1 AGGESRAAARQPSAK
16 RRPTQSSPRAQEAGP
31 GQPPP
36 ELPLLPPP
44 PPPPPP
50 PASPAASLP
59 DLGDQRER
67 WETFQ
72 KRQRL
77 TFEGAAK
84 LLLDTFEYQGLVKH
98 TGGCHCGAVRF
109 EVWASA
115 DLHIFDC
122 NCSICKKK
130 QNRHFIVPASR
141 FKLLKV
147 SAKSRW
153 EEPLTPGGSPVEC
166 ETRGAQQDLFRG
178 PSCSLS
184 PQVSRPA
191 GGCGPSSASS
201 LSTCDRWFP
210 KASAGEGADPDGI
223 RDRNGT
229 RQGDTVKAVE
239 GFEQGGDKARLDDF
253 KARFGCCVGNGF
265 HRFRGRVNGVRQRV
279 DVEKGERGIRVTST
293 LWAASS
299 SAAMARPAPGGG
311 AGVRERWPRGF
322 FLGKVPT
329 EDGVDVH
336 RDGDGSGQ
344 LAPVCSSSVP
354 WRGLPACLNQERLS
368 EGTRSYKGIAPHCL
382 DEGTVRSV
390 VIEEFNG
397 TDWEKAMKEH
407 KTIKNMSKE

>member
-1 AGGESRAAARQPSAK
+1 MRRARSGAAAKPRGQKRPGASGTPAATPAAPSASRARRSTGQAGGDSRAAARQPSAK
-16 RRPTQSSPRAQEAGP
+16 RRPRQSSPRAQEAGP

-50 PASPAASLP
+50 PPTPATPAATLP

-122 NCSICKKK
+122 NPLSFCSCSICKKK

-141 FKLLKV
+141 FKLLKGAESITTYTFNTHKAQHTFCKRCGV
-147 SAKSRW
+147 QSFYTPRSN
-153 EEPLTPGGSPVEC
+153 PGG
-166 ETRGAQQDLFRG
+166 F
-178 PSCSLS
+178 
-184 PQVSRPA
+184 
-191 GGCGPSSASS
+191 
-201 LSTCDRWFP
+201 
-210 KASAGEGADPDGI
+210 
-223 RDRNGT
+223 
-229 RQGDTVKAVE
+229 
-239 GFEQGGDKARLDDF
+239 
-253 KARFGCCVGNGF
+253 
-265 HRFRGRVNGVRQRV
+265 
-279 DVEKGERGIRVTST
+279 
-293 LWAASS
+293 
-299 SAAMARPAPGGG
+299 
-311 AGVRERWPRGF
+311 
-322 FLGKVPT
+322 
-329 EDGVDVH
+329 
-336 RDGDGSGQ
+336 
-344 LAPVCSSSVP
+344 
-354 WRGLPACLNQERLS
+354 
-368 EGTRSYKGIAPHCL
+368 GIAPHCL